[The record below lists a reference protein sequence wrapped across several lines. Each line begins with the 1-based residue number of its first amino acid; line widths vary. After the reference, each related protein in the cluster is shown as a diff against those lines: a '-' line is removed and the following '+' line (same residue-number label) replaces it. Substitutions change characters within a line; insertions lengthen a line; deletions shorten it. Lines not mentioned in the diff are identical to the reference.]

1 MLYEGRI
8 PSMIPMWS
16 DEGDNFLDDPN
27 PQESIHKMILKL
39 NARLFSLF
47 DSHSLEQIEWWDIL
61 VDKMRLKV
69 NNNYICVFYHIQYFI
84 V

>member
-1 MLYEGRI
+1 MLYVGRY
-8 PSMIPMWS
+8 PPMIPLWG
-16 DEGDNFLDDPN
+16 DEGDNFLDYPN

>member
-1 MLYEGRI
+1 MLYVGRI
-8 PSMIPMWS
+8 PPMIPMWG
-16 DEGDNFLDDPN
+16 DEGDKFLDDPN
-27 PQESIHKMILKL
+27 PQEIIHKMIWNT
-39 NARLFSLF
+39 NAKLFSLF
-47 DSHSLEQIEWWDIL
+47 DSHSLEQIDRWDIL